1 MDAPSQR
8 APRVSIII
16 PTYNVAPYL
25 ATTIESVL
33 GQTFSEIEVVLFDD
47 GSKDDTL
54 RIAEEYAARDPRV
67 KVLRGD
73 HGGAAAAR
81 NSGLAA
87 SDPRSEFVTFFDSD
101 DVWENHALE
110 TLVRALEA
118 SLDAPGAHGL
128 CRCIDSQGAPYP
140 NDILADDMRCRV
152 AVVGD
157 RLALIPTTAP
167 TSFGALLVKN
177 YITTPGVSLV
187 RRSALQKVGPYDG
200 SLAPCE
206 DWDMNLRLAR
216 LGDFVF
222 VDQILLNWRRH
233 GGATSLVSKSWRYAY
248 DETRRRSII
257 ARENTAAQ
265 RQSARVALRS
275 EVLKLQREALK
286 MLLSGAVGMAAKRF
300 VRSVLLGAIW
310 LGVPVARKG

>member
-1 MDAPSQR
+1 MDAL
-8 APRVSIII
+8 PRVSIVI

-33 GQTFSEIEVVLFDD
+33 GQTFSETEVVLFDD
-47 GSKDDTL
+47 GSKDDTV

-67 KVLRGD
+67 KVLRGN

-101 DVWENHALE
+101 DVWEKHALE

-118 SLDAPGAHGL
+118 IPDAPGAHGL
-128 CRCIDSQGAPYP
+128 CRCIDSHGFPYP
-140 NDILADDMRCRV
+140 DDILADDMRRRV
-152 AVVGD
+152 AAVGD
-157 RLALIPTTAP
+157 RLVLMPTTAP

-177 YITTPGVSLV
+177 YITAPGVSLV
-187 RRSALQKVGPYDG
+187 RRSALKKVGPYER
-200 SLAPCE
+200 SVVPCE

-222 VDQILLNWRRH
+222 VDQVLLNWRRH
-233 GGATSLVSKSWRYAY
+233 DGAVSLVSKRWRYAY
-248 DETRRRSII
+248 DETRRRSIR

-265 RQSARVALRS
+265 KQSARVALLS
-275 EVLKLQREALK
+275 EVLGLQREALK
-286 MLLSGAVGMAAKRF
+286 MLRGGAFGMATKRF
-300 VRSVLLGAIW
+300 LRSALLGAIW
-310 LGVPVARKG
+310 LGIPMPRKG